1 MMAVAAG
8 GDGGSGMVFGERDD
22 ETRARLV
29 DLVVTAGEYVTRHAE
44 DLVAR
49 PCSDEVT
56 CADGLDI
63 TIRVRTVREPPT
75 VEVRREAIVPAWRA

>member
-1 MMAVAAG
+1 
-8 GDGGSGMVFGERDD
+8 MVFGERDD

-49 PCSDEVT
+49 PCPDDETTV
-56 CADGLDI
+56 AGGLDI
-63 TIRVRTVREPPT
+63 TIHVRTVREPPT
-75 VEVRREAIVPAWRA
+75 VEVRREAIGPAWRA